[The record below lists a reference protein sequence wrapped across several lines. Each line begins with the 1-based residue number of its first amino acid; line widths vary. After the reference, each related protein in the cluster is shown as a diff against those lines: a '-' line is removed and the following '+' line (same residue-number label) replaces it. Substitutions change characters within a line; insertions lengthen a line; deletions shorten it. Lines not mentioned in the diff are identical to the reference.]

1 MEDIYVAQLMST
13 DLVTATPETLVED
26 AARLLID
33 NDIGSLPTVDG
44 DDLVGILTATDFV
57 TIVAHSEPKAETT
70 VERYM
75 TTDLVT
81 TTAQV
86 SIRDAADHM
95 VANDCHHLPVVDE
108 PGRLIGMVS
117 SADLAAYISHEAV
130 PLPSCPRA
138 QNVYASMTSSTC
150 SSLTV

>member
-13 DLVTATPETLVED
+13 DLVTATPETLVEG
-26 AARLLID
+26 AARLLMD
-33 NDIGSLPTVDG
+33 NDIGSLPIVDG
-44 DDLVGILTATDFV
+44 DDLVGILTTTDFV

-86 SIRDAADHM
+86 SIRDAADYM
-95 VANDCHHLPVVDE
+95 VANGCHHLPVVE
-108 PGRLIGMVS
+108 ESGRLIGMIS
-117 SADLAAYISHEAV
+117 SADLAAYISHEVV
-130 PLPSCPRA
+130 PSPS
-138 QNVYASMTSSTC
+138 
-150 SSLTV
+150 

>member
-26 AARLLID
+26 AARLLMD
-33 NDIGSLPTVDG
+33 NDIGSLPIVDG
-44 DDLVGILTATDFV
+44 DDLVGILTTTDFV

-86 SIRDAADHM
+86 SIRDAADYM
-95 VANDCHHLPVVDE
+95 VANDCHHLPVAGE
-108 PGRLIGMVS
+108 SGHLIGMIS
-117 SADLAAYISHEAV
+117 SADLAAYISHEVV
-130 PLPSCPRA
+130 PSPS
-138 QNVYASMTSSTC
+138 
-150 SSLTV
+150 

>member
-26 AARLLID
+26 AARLLMN
-33 NDIGSLPTVDG
+33 NDISSLPVVDG
-44 DDLVGILTATDFV
+44 DDLVGILTTTDFV

-86 SIRDAADHM
+86 SVRDAADYM
-95 VANDCHHLPVVDE
+95 MANDCHHLPVVE
-108 PGRLIGMVS
+108 ESGHLIGMIS
-117 SADLAAYISHEAV
+117 SADLAAYISHEVV
-130 PLPSCPRA
+130 PSPS
-138 QNVYASMTSSTC
+138 
-150 SSLTV
+150 